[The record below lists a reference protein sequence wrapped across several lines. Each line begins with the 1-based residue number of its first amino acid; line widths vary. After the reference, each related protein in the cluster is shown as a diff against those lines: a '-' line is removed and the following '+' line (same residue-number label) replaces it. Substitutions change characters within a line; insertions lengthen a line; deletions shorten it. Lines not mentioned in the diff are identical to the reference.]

1 MGNDK
6 SLDDKIMAFLSSDPD
21 KAIETF
27 EKHGVDFNGLKELKM
42 GKLFA
47 QKRFNITDDQFEA
60 VEFVFWITYF
70 MEREINDII
79 SFVEKNKMFGIE
91 NPMINGMLDKLPF
104 GSKISLIEK
113 HYATM
118 PKDKNYITMLWK
130 INDLRN
136 HVAHGRFDELKYGG
150 YMLNDPKGQI
160 KLTIEIMNSS
170 LSKK

>member
-1 MGNDK
+1 MENDK
-6 SLDDKIMAFLSSDPD
+6 SLYDKMLKFLSSDPD

-27 EKHGVDFNGLKELKM
+27 ENLGTDFNDLKKLKM

-47 QKRFNITDDQFEA
+47 RERFKINDDQFET
-60 VEFVFWITYF
+60 VEFVFWITYM

-79 SFVEKNKMFGIE
+79 NDVEKARMRGLK
-91 NPMINGMLDKLPF
+91 NPMINAMLDKLPF

-113 HYATM
+113 NYASM
-118 PKDKNYITMLWK
+118 PKNKNYIKMLWK

-150 YMLNDPKGQI
+150 YLLNDPKGQI
-160 KLTIEIMNSS
+160 KLTIEIMNTS
-170 LSKK
+170 LGKK

>member
-1 MGNDK
+1 MENDE
-6 SLDDKIMAFLSSDPD
+6 SLDDKIMEFLKSDPD

-27 EKHGVDFNGLKELKM
+27 EKHGVDFDGLKELKM

-70 MEREINDII
+70 VEREINDII

-91 NPMINGMLDKLPF
+91 NPMINAMLDKLPF

-113 HYATM
+113 NYATT
-118 PKDKNYITMLWK
+118 PKDKNYIKMLWK

-136 HVAHGRFDELKYGG
+136 HIAHGRFDELKYGG

-160 KLTIEIMNSS
+160 KLTLEIMNSS
-170 LSKK
+170 LGKK